1 MPAVISAHIRSLELY
16 LRRSGAQVVR
26 SNLPRSVQGRTLR
39 DRIVLR
45 HGLDPAEELLTLIH
59 EITHWLAHRESSDSC
74 AHRTVFEYEA
84 EAVEALVM
92 DYLGLQRPGS
102 AAAMNESPTDDLLLA
117 SVRRVK
123 STSRRICDALELGR
137 SG

>member
-1 MPAVISAHIRSLELY
+1 
-16 LRRSGAQVVR
+16 
-26 SNLPRSVQGRTLR
+26 
-39 DRIVLR
+39 VLR
-45 HGLDPAEELLTLIH
+45 PGLDPEEELLTLVH
-59 EITHWLAHRESSDSC
+59 ELTHWLAHRETSDSG

-92 DYLGLQRPGS
+92 DHLGMQRPGC
-102 AAAMNESPTDDLLLA
+102 ATAVNESPTDDLLLA

-137 SG
+137 TG